1 MPGLEHDG
9 GESMSTTPA
18 IGRIPVRDV
27 RPAVESGRRPAKAVV
42 GETFEVT

>member
-1 MPGLEHDG
+1 
-9 GESMSTTPA
+9 MSSIPA

-27 RPAVESGRRPAKAVV
+27 HPVVECGRRPAKAVE